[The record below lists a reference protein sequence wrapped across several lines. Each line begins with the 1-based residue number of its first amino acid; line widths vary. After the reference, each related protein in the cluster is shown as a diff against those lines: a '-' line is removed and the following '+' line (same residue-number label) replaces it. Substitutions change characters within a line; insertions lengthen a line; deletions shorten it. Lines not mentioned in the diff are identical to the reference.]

1 MSENQ
6 FEQPTTPENPEQ
18 GSTPVPQRPVASPV
32 TPPSAP
38 EQDAAVSMIDGAV
51 DQTQSMPRHSVDAA
65 PAASVPETPANAA
78 DAGTTPAAGTAP
90 ETVAYAAAP
99 GAHGQAQAQPSA
111 HAPYGTPTH
120 AEQTSAFGVPS
131 PVPPANRTAP
141 KKFTSGVLILGMV
154 AAALVGAGS
163 AVGANALM
171 NPAASSAGAG
181 NQAPQSGVVINNP
194 KNVTAVTAAAAK
206 ASPSVVTIDVSGSSS
221 SGSGSGI
228 ILDAEGHILT
238 NTHVVTLGGTTA
250 SPKIAVQMSDGKVYN
265 ATLVGTD
272 PLSDLAVIKIDAQGL
287 TPATLGSSGNLNV
300 GDTAVAI
307 GAPLGLSGTVTDGII
322 STLNRTIS
330 VASSAVPEQSE
341 GTDQNDNNQF
351 NFQFPGAPQ
360 QQQQSAQGSIYIN
373 VIQTDAAIN
382 HGNSGGALVDA
393 NGDIIGVNVAIAS
406 SGSGATSSG
415 DSGSIG
421 VGFAIPIDYAK
432 RIAQDLIANGKA
444 THGMLGVTVQAKPAD
459 VKDGNSSFSV
469 GAQVK
474 DVVGGSAGAK
484 AGLKAGDII
493 TGVGDRVIS
502 DSSSLTAAIR
512 EIPAGGQ
519 VKIHYTRNGQPAS
532 TDATVGASTAS

>member
-6 FEQPTTPENPEQ
+6 FEQPNSPENPEQ
-18 GSTPVPQRPVASPV
+18 ASTPVPQRPM
-32 TPPSAP
+32 TPPAAP
-38 EQDAAVSMIDGAV
+38 EQDPAVSKVDGAV
-51 DQTQSMPRHSVDAA
+51 EQTQALPRHTADAA
-65 PAASVPETPANAA
+65 PATPSLATPSAA
-78 DAGTTPAAGTAP
+78 APAAGTAP
-90 ETVAYAAAP
+90 APAHAAVP
-99 GAHGQAQAQPSA
+99 GAQSPA

-120 AEQTSAFGVPS
+120 AEQASAFGVPS
-131 PVPPANRTAP
+131 PVPPANRAAP
-141 KKFTSGVLILGMV
+141 KKFTAGVLVLGMV

-171 NPAASSAGAG
+171 YPASSSASAG
-181 NQAPQSGVVINNP
+181 NNAPQSGLVINNP

-272 PLSDLAVIKIDAQGL
+272 PLSDLAVIKIEAQGL
-287 TPATLGSSGNLNV
+287 TPATLGTSGNLNV

-341 GTDQNDNNQF
+341 GTEPNNNGNQF
-351 NFQFPGAPQ
+351 NFQLPGAPQ
-360 QQQQSAQGSIYIN
+360 QQAPASQGSIYIN

-393 NGDIIGVNVAIAS
+393 NGNIIGVNVAIAS
-406 SGSGATSSG
+406 SGSGDSSASEG
-415 DSGSIG
+415 GSIG

-474 DVVGGSAGAK
+474 DVVPNSAGAK
-484 AGLKAGDII
+484 SGLKAGDII

-519 VKIHYTRNGQPAS
+519 VTIHYTRNGQPAS
-532 TDATVGASTAS
+532 ADATVGASTAS